1 MSMLQNSVIVFH
13 KILVMF
19 LLMLVGYL
27 LFRRNILDN
36 HTTSRISTLLNTLI
50 MPCCVLSSFNRSF
63 DPVLARTLALTLVC
77 AIAVFILSTLLAGL
91 LYRPAHPDNYRD
103 CRMCVVFSN
112 NGFMALPL
120 LSAMFGETGVFLG
133 SAHIVTMAVVLWTY
147 GLAQVDKNFRFSA
160 KRILLNPGIIAAV
173 LGLLLFV
180 SPFTLPK
187 DMTLA
192 LTHLANLNTPLA
204 MLVLGGYMAQVD
216 LKSCFID
223 RQVWKASAVRLL
235 PIPAFTML
243 MLLLIPLEHTAKLTL
258 LVGAAAPSAIAAA
271 MFAQIHG
278 SDYLFST
285 KTVALST
292 LLSLVT
298 LPSIIAVM
306 SFLIESYIPF

>member
-1 MSMLQNSVIVFH
+1 
-13 KILVMF
+13 
-19 LLMLVGYL
+19 
-27 LFRRNILDN
+27 
-36 HTTSRISTLLNTLI
+36 
-50 MPCCVLSSFNRSF
+50 
-63 DPVLARTLALTLVC
+63 
-77 AIAVFILSTLLAGL
+77 
-91 LYRPAHPDNYRD
+91 
-103 CRMCVVFSN
+103 
-112 NGFMALPL
+112 
-120 LSAMFGETGVFLG
+120 
-133 SAHIVTMAVVLWTY
+133 
-147 GLAQVDKNFRFSA
+147 
-160 KRILLNPGIIAAV
+160 
-173 LGLLLFV
+173 
-180 SPFTLPK
+180 
-187 DMTLA
+187 MTLA

-223 RQVWKASAVRLL
+223 RQVWKACAVRLL
-235 PIPAFTML
+235 LIPAFTML

-258 LVGAAAPSAIAAA
+258 LVGAAAPSAIATA

>member
-13 KILVMF
+13 QILVMF
-19 LLMLVGYL
+19 LLMLVGYV
-27 LFRRNILDN
+27 LFRRKILDN

-50 MPCCVLSSFNRSF
+50 MPCCVLSSFNRRF
-63 DPVLARTLALTLVC
+63 DPTLAYTLALTLLC
-77 AIAVFILSTLLAGL
+77 AILVFILSTALAGV
-91 LYRPAHPDNYRD
+91 LYRAGHPDNYRD

-147 GLAQVDKNFRFSA
+147 GLAQVDKNFKFSA
-160 KRILLNPGIIAAV
+160 RRILLNPGIIAAV
-173 LGLLLFV
+173 LGVLLFT
-180 SPFTLPK
+180 SPFTLPT
-187 DMTLA
+187 DMSLA

-204 MLVLGGYMAQVD
+204 MLVLGAYMAQVD
-216 LKSCFID
+216 LKSCLLN
-223 RQVWKASAVRLL
+223 REVWKASFVR
-235 PIPAFTML
+235 
-243 MLLLIPLEHTAKLTL
+243 LLLIPACTILLLLFIPLDSTAKLTL
-258 LVGAAAPSAIAAA
+258 LVGAAAPCAIAAA

-292 LLSLVT
+292 LLSLIT

-306 SFLIESYIPF
+306 SFLIECVTIF